1 MGTLTTQTGAIDL
14 RAVTVRPTWGAEE
27 HRRWDALVASHHY
40 LPFHGVFGKGLRHV
54 TTLGSIW
61 LALIGWQ
68 PGAFKLAAR
77 DRWVGWSTEQ
87 QFRRLHLIA
96 NNARFVI
103 LTPRPVPNLASRV
116 LGLSLRRLSRDMQA
130 VHGYP
135 VLFAVLDSFLRS
147 QVHEAIACRT
157 RTQNQQARSALQRGY
172 KDRG

>member
-1 MGTLTTQTGAIDL
+1 MGSVPTPAGGVDL

-27 HRRWDALVASHHY
+27 HRRWDRLVAAHHY

-54 TTLGSIW
+54 ATVGPSW

-77 DRWVGWSTEQ
+77 DHWIGWSAQQ

-116 LGLSLRRLSRDMQA
+116 LGLSLRRLSQDMQ
-130 VHGYP
+130 
-135 VLFAVLDSFLRS
+135 LDRCMDTRSCWQRPSLRHPDTAPGAELGLAG
-147 QVHEAIACRT
+147 V
-157 RTQNQQARSALQRGY
+157 G
-172 KDRG
+172 G

>member
-1 MGTLTTQTGAIDL
+1 MGSLPTPAGGVEL

-27 HRRWDALVASHHY
+27 HRRWDRLVAAHHY

-54 TTLGSIW
+54 ATVGPSW

-68 PGAFKLAAR
+68 SGAFKLAAR
-77 DRWVGWSTEQ
+77 DHWIGWSAQQ

-116 LGLSLRRLSRDMQA
+116 LGQGGFVLRPFASPARELPEIVDFF
-130 VHGYP
+130 P
-135 VLFAVLDSFLRS
+135 VS
-147 QVHEAIACRT
+147 
-157 RTQNQQARSALQRGY
+157 
-172 KDRG
+172 